1 MKTLSNP
8 TFDLK
13 VHKVIPLPMNNLTL
27 TFQKRF
33 IISDFSLRRL
43 NTSRFKNLT
52 LNYKV
57 DYR

>member
-33 IISDFSLRRL
+33 IISDL
-43 NTSRFKNLT
+43 
-52 LNYKV
+52 
-57 DYR
+57 DD